1 MKILGRIVTVT
12 AALLL
17 AFGWADAKKAQA
29 VESVNAVVDQ
39 VPKTLA
45 ILPFENN
52 SVTDPDRYTP
62 LSKGLSA
69 MLITDLSKN
78 GTSMKLIERGKI
90 ASLLKEIALSQG
102 GSVDDSTAV
111 QAGKILGAQCI
122 AFGSFMV
129 IEKQVRIDTRIIKV
143 ETSELIMA
151 ECIHGKSKDFMTLE
165 QDLAKKIADSLNVAL
180 TTEKSKSGSDIEAAL
195 YFSKGL
201 DLLDN
206 GDKAAAEQLFQ
217 KCIEL
222 DSSYKTQVDNVQ
234 GLKL

>member
-1 MKILGRIVTVT
+1 MKILRRTVTVM

-17 AFGWADAKKAQA
+17 TFGWVGTKRVQA
-29 VESVNAVVDQ
+29 FESGNAEVNI

-52 SVTDPDRYTP
+52 SVTDSDRYTP

-102 GSVDDSTAV
+102 GAVDDSTAV

-129 IEKQVRIDTRIIKV
+129 IAKQVRIDTRIIKV

-151 ECIHGKSKDFMTLE
+151 ESIVGKTKNFMTLE
-165 QDLAKKIADSLNVAL
+165 QDLAQKIAESLNVAL
-180 TTEKSKSGSDIEAAL
+180 KTQKSNSGSDIEAAL

-201 DLLDN
+201 DALDK
-206 GDKAAAEQLFQ
+206 GDKTAARQLFK
-217 KCIEL
+217 KCIKL
-222 DSSYKTQVDNVQ
+222 DPAYKTQVDNIQ
-234 GLKL
+234 DLKL